1 MTRQPL
7 IVREVQLP
15 DIRFYLNGE
24 VVENPKDLTVTA
36 ADCLYF
42 EVTGQQPEALY
53 ASFGGSITV
62 VTPGCLYPLVH
73 GSCLVFSPTAR
84 LKSWRVTAV

>member
-1 MTRQPL
+1 MSVLDDLYRQRTAPPGA
-7 IVREVQLP
+7 RP
-15 DIRFYLNGE
+15 LNGE

>member
-7 IVREVQLP
+7 IVREVKLP

-53 ASFGGSITV
+53 ASFGGGLLT
-62 VTPGCLYPLVH
+62 Y
-73 GSCLVFSPTAR
+73 SPPQILAGYCG
-84 LKSWRVTAV
+84 LA